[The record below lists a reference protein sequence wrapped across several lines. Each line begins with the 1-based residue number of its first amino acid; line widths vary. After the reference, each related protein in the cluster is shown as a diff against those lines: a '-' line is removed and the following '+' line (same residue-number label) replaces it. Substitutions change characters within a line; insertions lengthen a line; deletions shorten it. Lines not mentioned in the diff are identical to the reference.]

1 MVVQETALHGVK
13 VIIAKKHSDS
23 RGFFSETHNQRTW
36 DERGLTF
43 RFVQDNHSYSR
54 EAGVVR
60 GMHFQS
66 APYAQDKLVRVV
78 RGRILDIVV
87 DIRRSSLTFGRHLA
101 IELSSDNW
109 QQLLVPVGFAHGFC
123 TLEPHTE
130 TLYKVTNYYSAQHDR
145 GIAWDDPDLRLP
157 WPISPDC
164 AILSDKDRQWPRL
177 RDAAEIFD

>member
-1 MVVQETALHGVK
+1 MVIQETALRGVK
-13 VIIAKKHSDS
+13 IIVPKKFGDS

-36 DERGLTF
+36 DEQGLAF

-60 GMHFQS
+60 GMHFQ
-66 APYAQDKLVRVV
+66 AQPFAQDKLVRVL

-87 DIRRSSLTFGRHLA
+87 DIRRSSLTFGQHLA
-101 IELSSDNW
+101 VELSSDSW

-130 TLYKVTNYYSAQHDR
+130 TFYKVTNYYSADHDR

-157 WPISPDC
+157 WPISADR
-164 AILSDKDRQWPRL
+164 AILSQKDRQWPRL
-177 RDAAEIFD
+177 QDIAETFA